1 MSTPQ
6 PAQVVIVQST
16 KSAGV
21 AALLGF
27 FFGPIGLL
35 YAGPRPAL
43 LMFCVN
49 IVVGAFT
56 FGFGLI
62 FTWPLCGLVGWSAAN
77 AANKKL
83 LATAGG
89 R

>member
-1 MSTPQ
+1 MSQPQ
-6 PAQVVIVQST
+6 PTVVIVQST
-16 KSAGV
+16 KSAGI
-21 AALLGF
+21 AAILGI
-27 FFGPIGLL
+27 FFGPVGLL
-35 YAGPRPAL
+35 YAGIRPAL
-43 LMFCVN
+43 LMFVVN
-49 IVVGAFT
+49 IIVGVCT

-83 LATAGG
+83 LASAGA